1 MDQKTYSLSDYIT
14 PVALREMVRQTLA
27 EDIGAGDITTIG
39 SLGVDNSSQGARAI
53 LRAKSGGILAGSEL
67 FRVAFELLDEKSAC
81 RFAQSDG
88 STLKAG
94 IRLATVS
101 SAISGML
108 SAERVALNFLGRMSG
123 IASHTAKFVEQVKHT
138 SCVILDTRKTTPLWR
153 ALEKYAVRCGGGQNH
168 RAGLYDMVL
177 IKDNHIAAAGSISQ
191 AVEYVR
197 AYCSSKSD
205 HGSLLKN
212 MEVEVTSAPEVREAL
227 GSGVMRLLLDNQN
240 LDQLSDLV
248 GLAREINPAVKLEA
262 SGNVTLENVADYAA
276 SGVDYISIGSLT
288 HSAPA
293 ADFSL
298 LIEKE

>member
-1 MDQKTYSLSDYIT
+1 MDQNTYSLSDYIT
-14 PVALREMVRQTLA
+14 PEALRVMVRQALA
-27 EDIGAGDITTIG
+27 EDIGAGDVSAAG
-39 SLGVDNSSQGARAI
+39 SLGADNSAQLARAI

-67 FRVAFELLDEKSAC
+67 FRVAFELLDEESAC

-101 SAISGML
+101 GAILGML

-123 IASHTAKFVEQVKHT
+123 IASHTAKFVERVKHT

-177 IKDNHIAAAGSISQ
+177 IKDNHIAAAGSISR
-191 AVEYVR
+191 AVENVR
-197 AYCSSKSD
+197 AYFSSKSD
-205 HGSLLKN
+205 HGSLLEN
-212 MEVEVTSAPEVREAL
+212 MEVEVTSASEVSQAL
-227 GSGVMRLLLDNQN
+227 GSGVMRLLLDNQSP
-240 LDQLSDLV
+240 DQLSELV
-248 GLAREINPAVKLEA
+248 SLACEINPAVKLEA